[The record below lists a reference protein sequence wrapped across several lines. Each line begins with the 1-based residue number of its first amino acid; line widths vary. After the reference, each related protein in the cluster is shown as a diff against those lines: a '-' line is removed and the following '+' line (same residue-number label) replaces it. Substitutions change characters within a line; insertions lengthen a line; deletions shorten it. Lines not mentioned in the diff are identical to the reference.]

1 MRASWGL
8 TGSDVAPESLLW
20 NRKYGWA
27 NGYILGGEFGSFSG
41 LGEGRLPTMDMTY
54 EKVSKANIGVDLSF
68 AKALDVTVEF
78 LRRNVPIC
86 LSHQGIFLA

>member
-1 MRASWGL
+1 
-8 TGSDVAPESLLW
+8 
-20 NRKYGWA
+20 
-27 NGYILGGEFGSFSG
+27 
-41 LGEGRLPTMDMTY
+41 MDMTY